1 MPVCDCVWRC
11 YRGDDAK
18 LSQQMCGQRGC
29 RTSSLCR
36 RVEVTGASPF
46 GMSCISAL
54 VVSLQRWAARFA
66 GGCTVHWS
74 QTRRSDGVSAAA
86 FCCGSIKTSGS
97 IVARS
102 SSLSGSRVRL
112 VCLLVCLRPLASHFL
127 RPPYGRYSQ
136 RARSKF
142 VNIDAM
148 ASLFESLPP
157 EMVQK
162 CVEFL
167 PFPEVHAEI
176 KQVSKA
182 TRTVARRALT
192 RGRWKPIR
200 YVAEQGLAVCAA
212 EDRAWPVEGLRGQQ
226 TYTDPP
232 PAAACAIFREAW
244 AIDPALVIRIICD
257 WDAESLQSGYV
268 WSDDWDDRAKA
279 GVFLAEMGRI
289 RAEVHQQLAVD
300 LAQQQWVEEG
310 GSPDDYLD
318 FISGG
323 DY

>member
-1 MPVCDCVWRC
+1 
-11 YRGDDAK
+11 
-18 LSQQMCGQRGC
+18 
-29 RTSSLCR
+29 
-36 RVEVTGASPF
+36 
-46 GMSCISAL
+46 
-54 VVSLQRWAARFA
+54 
-66 GGCTVHWS
+66 
-74 QTRRSDGVSAAA
+74 
-86 FCCGSIKTSGS
+86 
-97 IVARS
+97 
-102 SSLSGSRVRL
+102 
-112 VCLLVCLRPLASHFL
+112 
-127 RPPYGRYSQ
+127 
-136 RARSKF
+136 
-142 VNIDAM
+142 M

>member
-1 MPVCDCVWRC
+1 MLVS
-11 YRGDDAK
+11 YRTLAK
-18 LSQQMCGQRGC
+18 AG
-29 RTSSLCR
+29 
-36 RVEVTGASPF
+36 
-46 GMSCISAL
+46 
-54 VVSLQRWAARFA
+54 FA
-66 GGCTVHWS
+66 H
-74 QTRRSDGVSAAA
+74 RS
-86 FCCGSIKTSGS
+86 
-97 IVARS
+97 
-102 SSLSGSRVRL
+102 
-112 VCLLVCLRPLASHFL
+112 RPLVDE
-127 RPPYGRYSQ
+127 RRQ
-136 RARSKF
+136 KF

-148 ASLFESLPP
+148 GSLLEILPP

-167 PFPEVHAEI
+167 PFAEVHAEI

-182 TRTVARRALT
+182 TRNVARRALT

-212 EDRAWPVEGLRGQQ
+212 DIDVASFFSRGL
-226 TYTDPP
+226 
-232 PAAACAIFREAW
+232 EAW
-244 AIDPALVIRIICD
+244 SDPLLAARFLREYL
-257 WDAESLQSGYV
+257 WRFGSGEDVDFHDIMAHV

-289 RAEVHQQLAVD
+289 RAELHQQLAVD